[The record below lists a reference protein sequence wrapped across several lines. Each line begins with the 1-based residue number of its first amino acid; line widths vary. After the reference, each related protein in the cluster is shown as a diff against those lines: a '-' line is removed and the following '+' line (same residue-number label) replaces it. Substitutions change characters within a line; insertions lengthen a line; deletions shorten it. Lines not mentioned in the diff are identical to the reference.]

1 MIERRGFVKARLHR
15 LRQHWADWTSD
26 IGLEYWERLH
36 RICQKKIWRTIVSR
50 CVQIALKRWRRFVP
64 LCKKEYAIQGWMEH
78 SLDTKLTSTLYQW
91 YKWMFEEINEKAK
104 TARVVAHWERIEMR
118 RSLRCLPLAPTL
130 CCLLSESVT

>member
-1 MIERRGFVKARLHR
+1 
-15 LRQHWADWTSD
+15 
-26 IGLEYWERLH
+26 
-36 RICQKKIWRTIVSR
+36 VSR

-130 CCLLSESVT
+130 CCLLSTLSPLSSNPIAHSAETRVISRTSV